1 MTRHTRRAT
10 GAAMVA
16 AGVALV
22 ALAAGMAP
30 TGDDGP
36 APVALAASSAPTTPD
51 TGDAR
56 RAPTPTPTT
65 TTPDTTPAPTTTTP
79 APEPAPVAP
88 ELPAPTTTP
97 APPPAVTDPC
107 MEDEP
112 CWDCSTMG
120 NGVCGPVTIS
130 VGACIVHA
138 RNGDF
143 PAARCVTEVGPPAVV
158 VADGPDG
165 RGLGVCALDAGG
177 ALPAC
182 LA

>member
-1 MTRHTRRAT
+1 MARFPRRRAT
-10 GAAMVA
+10 GAAMIA

-36 APVALAASSAPTTPD
+36 APVALAASSAPTTTPD

-56 RAPTPTPTT
+56 RAPTP
-65 TTPDTTPAPTTTTP
+65 TTTP

-97 APPPAVTDPC
+97 APPPAVTGPC

-120 NGVCGPVTIS
+120 NGVCGPLTIS
-130 VGACIVHA
+130 VGACVVHA

-143 PAARCVTEVGPPAVV
+143 PGARCVTEVGPPAVV
-158 VADGPDG
+158 VAYGPDG
-165 RGLGVCALDAGG
+165 IGMGVCALDAGG

>member
-1 MTRHTRRAT
+1 MSRHTRRAT

-30 TGDDGP
+30 TGDDEP
-36 APVALAASSAPTTPD
+36 APAALAASSAPTTTPD

-56 RAPTPTPTT
+56 RAPTPTT
-65 TTPDTTPAPTTTTP
+65 TTPTTTPAPTTTTP
-79 APEPAPVAP
+79 AP

-97 APPPAVTDPC
+97 APPPAVTNPC

-112 CWDCSTMG
+112 CWNCDTMG

-130 VGACIVHA
+130 VGACVVHA
-138 RNGDF
+138 ANGDF
-143 PAARCVTEVGPPAVV
+143 PGARCVTEVGPPAVV
-158 VADGPDG
+158 VAYGPDG